1 MILVDIVM
9 ALVVVA
15 VSSAVV
21 VAIVGR
27 DGYAAGGWPTAVV
40 VFGMFFLVVWA
51 GGIWLTPLGPDLFGG
66 AAAWIP
72 FIIVGFFG
80 ALFVTAVAPLRQPRT
95 VHAIDEQAQAKDVAR
110 TTVIVIASVATVI
123 ALVGLLMHYVAIAP
137 LDWRR

>member
-1 MILVDIVM
+1 MILVDIAM

-27 DGYAAGGWPTAVV
+27 DAYAAGGWPTAVV

-51 GGIWLTPLGPDLFGG
+51 GGIWLTPLGPDLFGR
-66 AAAWIP
+66 AAAWVP

-80 ALFVTAVAPLRQPRT
+80 ALFVTAVSPLRRPQT
-95 VHAIDEQAQAKDVAR
+95 VHAIDEQAQAKEVAR
-110 TTVIVIASVATVI
+110 TTVIVIASVATLI
-123 ALVGLLMHYVAIAP
+123 ALVGLLMHYIAIAP
-137 LDWRR
+137 LKW

>member
-1 MILVDIVM
+1 MILVDIAM

-15 VSSAVV
+15 VCSAVV

-51 GGIWLTPLGPDLFGG
+51 GGIWLTPLGPDLFGS

-80 ALFVTAVAPLRQPRT
+80 ALFVTAASPLRRPRT
-95 VHAIDEQAQAKDVAR
+95 VNAIDEQAQAKEVAR

-123 ALVGLLMHYVAIAP
+123 ALVGLLMHYIAIAP
-137 LDWRR
+137 LKW